1 MKRLFGM
8 GALVCLAS
16 VLSACETVNA
26 ETVPT
31 MPSGYLCDLLSDN
44 YITTP
49 SERRAIFAE
58 LESRE
63 VDCVNVVEIRNR

>member
-1 MKRLFGM
+1 MKRSIGI
-8 GALVCLAS
+8 GAVVCLAP
-16 VLSACETVNA
+16 VLAACETVNA
-26 ETVPT
+26 ETVST

-44 YITTP
+44 FITTP